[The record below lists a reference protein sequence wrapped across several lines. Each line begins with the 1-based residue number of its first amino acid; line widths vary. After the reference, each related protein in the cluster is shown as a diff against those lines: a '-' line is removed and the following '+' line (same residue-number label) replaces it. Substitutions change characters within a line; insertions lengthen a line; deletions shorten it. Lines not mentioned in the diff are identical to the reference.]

1 MIPKIKIKIMNR
13 TSQTRFLPE
22 SCERE
27 RILAI
32 SHGDGDGDGDGE
44 KVVAGLKKNK
54 YATEI
59 L

>member
-1 MIPKIKIKIMNR
+1 MNR

-32 SHGDGDGDGDGE
+32 SHGDGDGE